1 MAYKIAVATSD
12 GVIID
17 RTFGSAEHFAIYEVN
32 DKNFTLAEKRVP
44 QKVGTEVEVWRTK

>member
-12 GVIID
+12 GVTID
-17 RTFGSAEHFAIYEVN
+17 RTFGSAEHFAIYEVH
-32 DKNFTLAEKRVP
+32 DKNFTLAEKKVP